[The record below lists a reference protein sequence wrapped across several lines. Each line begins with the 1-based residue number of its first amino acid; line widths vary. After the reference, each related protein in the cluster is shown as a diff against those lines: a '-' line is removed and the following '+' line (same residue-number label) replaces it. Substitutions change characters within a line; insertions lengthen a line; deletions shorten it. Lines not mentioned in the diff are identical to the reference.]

1 MDLAVTVDPTSAT
14 LAAEVDMAAEHLV
27 EVAAEHG
34 GDWLPTYELQ
44 SLAQNGTSPG
54 AVALALNALIEAGR
68 FEFGESDLIRLK
80 I

>member
-1 MDLAVTVDPTSAT
+1 MDLAVTMDPTSAT
-14 LAAEVDMAAEHLV
+14 LAAEVEAATEHLV
-27 EVAAEHG
+27 EVGTEQG

-44 SLAQNGTSPG
+44 SRAQNGTTPG

-80 I
+80 T